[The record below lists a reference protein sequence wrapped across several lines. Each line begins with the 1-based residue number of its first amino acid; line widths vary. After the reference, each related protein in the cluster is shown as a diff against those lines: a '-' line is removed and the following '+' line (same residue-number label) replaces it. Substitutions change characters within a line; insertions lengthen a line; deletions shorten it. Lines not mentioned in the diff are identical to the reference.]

1 MATHVSKDYSN
12 DLPHGVKLPGEV
24 AEASMNEIKLWL
36 SDDSKPG
43 NYTISG
49 MHHNAID
56 RGHAHRSFYDN
67 LEFRFA
73 DEDVAFEFKLR
84 WA

>member
-1 MATHVSKDYSN
+1 MATHVSKDYRIE
-12 DLPHGVKLPGEV
+12 LPHGVKLPGEV
-24 AEASMNEIKLWL
+24 AEASMN
-36 SDDSKPG
+36 DSKPG